1 MIQLG
6 DNVSTSKSA
15 YVDTKMKI
23 PNIALTIHH
32 KQSILLL
39 NMCSELEQFAKI
51 VVKIY
56 IFTKKKLIKQTIKK
70 KVV

>member
-1 MIQLG
+1 M
-6 DNVSTSKSA
+6 STSKSA

-39 NMCSELEQFAKI
+39 NMCSKLEQFAKI
-51 VVKIY
+51 EVKIY
-56 IFTKKKLIKQTIKK
+56 MFTKKLIKQTIKK
-70 KVV
+70 KLYRS